1 MSQIEIQQFII
12 LIAWILTGVEGYNFV
27 AQSTVEFHPNLYD
40 YRNPTTT
47 ISPEPILYDYYPPNA
62 DDSSEEESGG
72 QRNKVATNSNDYFV
86 VGVENMLLHGNYKD
100 DRHLVLLVVQGS
112 DGLSPLDATTE
123 SGDDNHYLP
132 DKYFPDAEFVFYSD
146 DEPNNDDLSAL
157 NNKLN
162 EMIRQR
168 KC

>member
-1 MSQIEIQQFII
+1 M
-12 LIAWILTGVEGYNFV
+12 
-27 AQSTVEFHPNLYD
+27 AQSTVEFNPNLYD

-47 ISPEPILYDYYPPNA
+47 VSPEPILYDYYPPSA
-62 DDSSEEESGG
+62 DDSSEEENDDH
-72 QRNKVATNSNDYFV
+72 RNKVASNSIDYFV
-86 VGVENMLLHGNYKD
+86 VGVENMLLHGNYRD

-112 DGLSPLDATTE
+112 DGLSPLDAITE
-123 SGDDNHYLP
+123 GGDDNHHLP
-132 DKYFPDAEFVFYSD
+132 DNYFPAAEFVFYSD